1 MEKFARLSD
10 ATNKGMN
17 EGYCFNDGEY
27 YCETEEEA
35 KNYVESLG
43 LNWKEERETV
53 DTDEEWF
60 YFTEWYDE
68 SELEDEWYDIDGN
81 LCTKTEVLHL
91 IYTLDCGIP
100 DEYVATR
107 NDKTAKKTY
116 IDRAKDLGVEFT
128 LEQEHLSHDEIENIV
143 REQLEWAEKEIRW
156 DSVNLI

>member
-68 SELEDEWYDIDGN
+68 SELEDEWYEKLKKKQN
-81 LCTKTEVLHL
+81 
-91 IYTLDCGIP
+91 IYN
-100 DEYVATR
+100 A
-107 NDKTAKKTY
+107 
-116 IDRAKDLGVEFT
+116 
-128 LEQEHLSHDEIENIV
+128 
-143 REQLEWAEKEIRW
+143 
-156 DSVNLI
+156 